1 MVSSAFFLADVVL
14 NHLMS
19 GVSPSKIRAILFDLH
34 HTITKTRV
42 DMVTLT
48 REAAE
53 IAGIPFEQFSDERLA
68 KAIKKVDSW
77 MKEYQVRNGVDIHW
91 GGEVEHWLEINRV
104 LIDYLEL
111 DNIPDETLLQM
122 EKHWKETMATN
133 WESLV
138 EGAKE
143 TLEELHR
150 RGYILGVCTRRHDNP
165 ENLLE
170 VWGIDHL
177 FSTVHYSGVPG
188 YAKPSP
194 FTLLEAARDVGI
206 NPRLCA
212 YVGNYV
218 DADVGA
224 SSSAEMLPILTVW
237 SDSKEKELAPDGT
250 IVIDKIKELLDMF
263 EGPPN

>member
-1 MVSSAFFLADVVL
+1 MPE
-14 NHLMS
+14 NN
-19 GVSPSKIRAILFDLH
+19 PSKIRAILFDLH

-53 IAGIPFEQFSDERLA
+53 SAGIPFEQFSDERLG
-68 KAIKKVDSW
+68 KAIKKADSW
-77 MKEYQVRNGVDIHW
+77 MKEYQVQNGVDIHW

-104 LIDYLEL
+104 LTDNLGL
-111 DNIPDETLLQM
+111 DNIPYKTLLQM

-138 EGAKE
+138 EDAKE
-143 TLEELHR
+143 TLEELHQ

-165 ENLLE
+165 EKLLKE
-170 VWGIDHL
+170 WRIDHL
-177 FSTVHYSGVPG
+177 LSTVHYSGVPG

-194 FTLLEAARDVGI
+194 FTLLKAAEDIGI

-224 SSSAEMLPILTVW
+224 SLSAEMLPILTVW
-237 SDSKEKELAPDGT
+237 SDPNEKELAPET
-250 IVIDKIKELLDMF
+250 AIVIDKINELLDLF
-263 EGPPN
+263 GGPPN

>member
-1 MVSSAFFLADVVL
+1 
-14 NHLMS
+14 MS
-19 GVSPSKIRAILFDLH
+19 RKNPSKIRAILFDLH

-53 IAGIPFEQFSDERLA
+53 SAGIPFEQFSNERLA
-68 KAIKKVDSW
+68 KAIRKADSW
-77 MKEYQVRNGVDIHW
+77 MKEYQVQNGVDIHW

-104 LIDYLEL
+104 LTDDLGL

-138 EGAKE
+138 EDAKE

-150 RGYILGVCTRRHDNP
+150 RGYIIGICTRRHDDP
-165 ENLLE
+165 EKLLKE
-170 VWGIDHL
+170 WGIDHL
-177 FSTVHYSGVPG
+177 LSTIHYSGVPG

-194 FTLLEAARDVGI
+194 FTLLKAAEDIGI

-224 SSSAEMLPILTVW
+224 SLSSEMLPILTVW
-237 SDSKEKELAPDGT
+237 SDPKEKELAPEAT
-250 IVIDKIKELLDMF
+250 IVIDKIKELLNLF

>member
-1 MVSSAFFLADVVL
+1 MGFI
-14 NHLMS
+14 
-19 GVSPSKIRAILFDLH
+19 G
-34 HTITKTRV
+34 
-42 DMVTLT
+42 LT

-53 IAGIPFEQFSDERLA
+53 AAGIDVTKFSDERLGE
-68 KAIKKVDSW
+68 AI
-77 MKEYQVRNGVDIHW
+77 QVADKFLKTFQIESRVDIHW
-91 GGEVEHWLEINRV
+91 GGEVEHWLAGNRV
-104 LIDYLEL
+104 LIENLGLEK
-111 DNIPDETLLQM
+111 ISDEQLLQM
-122 EKHWKETMATN
+122 EIHWKKIMATS

-150 RGYILGVCTRRHDNP
+150 RGYILGICTRRTDNP
-165 ENLLE
+165 VGLLKE
-170 VWGIDHL
+170 WEIHHL
-177 FSTVHYSGVPG
+177 FSSIYYTAIPG

-194 FTLLEAARDVGI
+194 FTLLKAADEIGI

-224 SSSAEMLPILTVW
+224 SLSAEMLPILTIW
-237 SDSKEKELAPDGT
+237 SDQKEKDLAPEGT
-250 IVIDKIKELLDMF
+250 IVIGEIKELLNLF

>member
-1 MVSSAFFLADVVL
+1 MPRERIPKV
-14 NHLMS
+14 H
-19 GVSPSKIRAILFDLH
+19 AILFDLH
-34 HTITKTRV
+34 HTITETRV
-42 DMVTLT
+42 NMITLT

-53 IAGIPFEQFSDERLA
+53 SAEIPFEQFSDKQLA
-68 KAIKKVDSW
+68 KAIKNADSW
-77 MKEYQVRNGVDIHW
+77 MKDYQVQNGVDIHW

-104 LIDYLEL
+104 LMDDLGL
-111 DNIPDETLLQM
+111 DNIQDASLLKM

-138 EGAKE
+138 EDAKE

-150 RGYILGVCTRRHDNP
+150 RGYILGICTRRHDDP
-165 ENLLE
+165 SKLLKE
-170 VWGIDHL
+170 WGIDHL
-177 FSTVHYSGVPG
+177 LSTVHYSGVPG

-194 FTLLEAARDVGI
+194 FTLLKAAEDIGI
-206 NPRLCA
+206 NPRSCA

-224 SSSAEMLPILTVW
+224 SMSAEMLPILTVW

-250 IVIDKIKELLDMF
+250 IIIDKIKELLNLF

>member
-1 MVSSAFFLADVVL
+1 MT
-14 NHLMS
+14 
-19 GVSPSKIRAILFDLH
+19 GVGPSKIHAILFDLH

-53 IAGIPFEQFSDERLA
+53 SAGIPFEQFSDEQLA
-68 KAIKKVDSW
+68 RAIKKADSW
-77 MKEYQVRNGVDIHW
+77 MKEYQVQNGVDIHW

-104 LIDYLEL
+104 LTDDLGL
-111 DNIPDETLLQM
+111 DNLPDESLLQM
-122 EKHWKETMATN
+122 EKHWKETMAIN

-138 EGAKE
+138 EDAKE

-165 ENLLE
+165 EKLLKE
-170 VWGIDHL
+170 WGIDHL
-177 FSTVHYSGVPG
+177 LSTVQYSGVPG
-188 YAKPSP
+188 YAKPNP
-194 FTLLEAARDVGI
+194 FTLLKAAEDIGI
-206 NPRLCA
+206 NPRSCA

-224 SSSAEMLPILTVW
+224 SLSAEMLPILTVW
-237 SDSKEKELAPDGT
+237 SDSKEKELAPAGT
-250 IVIDKIKELLDMF
+250 IVIDKIKELLNLF

>member
-1 MVSSAFFLADVVL
+1 MLEL
-14 NHLMS
+14 NP
-19 GVSPSKIRAILFDLH
+19 GTTPIRAILFDLH

-53 IAGIPFEQFSDERLA
+53 SVGIPIEQFSDERLA
-68 KAIKKVDSW
+68 KAIKKADSW
-77 MKEYQVRNGVDIHW
+77 MKEYQIQNGVDIHW

-104 LIDYLEL
+104 LTDDLGL

-133 WESLV
+133 WEFPV
-138 EGAKE
+138 DDTKE

-150 RGYILGVCTRRHDNP
+150 RGYVLGICTRRHDNP
-165 ENLLE
+165 EKLLKE
-170 VWGIDHL
+170 WGIDHL
-177 FSTVHYSGVPG
+177 MSTVHYSGVPG

-194 FTLLEAARDVGI
+194 FTLLKAAEDIGI

-224 SSSAEMLPILTVW
+224 SVSAEMLPILTIW
-237 SDSKEKELAPDGT
+237 SDPKEKELSPEGI
-250 IVIDKIKELLDMF
+250 IVIDKIKELLDLF

>member
-1 MVSSAFFLADVVL
+1 
-14 NHLMS
+14 MS
-19 GVSPSKIRAILFDLH
+19 EVNPHTTKTKAIRAILFDLH

-53 IAGIPFEQFSDERLA
+53 SAGFPFENISDERLA
-68 KAIKKVDSW
+68 KAIGKADSW
-77 MKEYQVRNGVDIHW
+77 MKEYQVQNGVDIHW
-91 GGEVEHWLEINRV
+91 GGEVEHWLETNRV
-104 LIDYLEL
+104 FLDDLGGF
-111 DNIPDETLLQM
+111 DNISDESLLQM

-150 RGYILGVCTRRHDNP
+150 RGYVLGICTRRHDNP
-165 ENLLE
+165 EKLLKE
-170 VWGIDHL
+170 WGIDHL
-177 FSTVHYSGVPG
+177 MSTVHYSGVPG

-194 FTLLEAARDVGI
+194 FTLLKAAEDIRI

-218 DADVGA
+218 DADVAA
-224 SSSAEMLPILTVW
+224 STSAEMLPVLTIW
-237 SDSKEKELAPDGT
+237 SDSKEKELAPEG
-250 IVIDKIKELLDMF
+250 IIIIDKITELLEIF

>member
-1 MVSSAFFLADVVL
+1 MDEI
-14 NHLMS
+14 MS
-19 GVSPSKIRAILFDLH
+19 GMDPSKIRAILFDLH

-42 DMVTLT
+42 DMITLT

-53 IAGIPFEQFSDERLA
+53 SAGIPFAQFSDERLA
-68 KAIKKVDSW
+68 KAIKKADSW
-77 MKEYQVRNGVDIHW
+77 MKEYQVQNGVDIHW

-104 LIDYLEL
+104 LTDDLGL
-111 DNIPDETLLQM
+111 DNIPDETLLLM

-138 EGAKE
+138 EDAKE
-143 TLEELHR
+143 TFEELHR

-165 ENLLE
+165 EKLLKE
-170 VWGIDHL
+170 WGIDHL
-177 FSTVHYSGVPG
+177 LSTVHYSGVPG

-194 FTLLEAARDVGI
+194 FTLLKAAEDVGI

-224 SSSAEMLPILTVW
+224 SLSAEMLPILTVW
-237 SDSKEKELAPDGT
+237 SDPNEKQLAPET
-250 IVIDKIKELLDMF
+250 AIVIDKIKELLNLF

>member
-1 MVSSAFFLADVVL
+1 MSAVNLS
-14 NHLMS
+14 N
-19 GVSPSKIRAILFDLH
+19 IRAILFDLH

-42 DMVTLT
+42 GMMELT

-53 IAGIPFEQFSDERLA
+53 KAGIDFSKFSDEQLG
-68 KAIKKVDSW
+68 KAIQNADKF
-77 MKEYQVRNGVDIHW
+77 MKEFQIENRVDIHW
-91 GGEVEHWLEINRV
+91 GGEAEDWSEVNRV
-104 LIDYLEL
+104 LANELDL

-122 EKHWKETMATN
+122 EKHWKHIMATN

-138 EGAKE
+138 EDAKE

-150 RGYILGVCTRRHDNP
+150 KGYILGICTRRHDDP
-165 ENLLE
+165 EHLLE
-170 VWGIDHL
+170 EWGIRHL
-177 FSTVHYSGVPG
+177 LSTVHYSGVPG

-194 FTLLEAARDVGI
+194 FTLLKAAEDIGI
-206 NPRLCA
+206 NPKLCA

-224 SSSAEMLPILTVW
+224 SRSAEMLPILTTW
-237 SDSKEKELAPDGT
+237 SDEKEKDLAPEGT
-250 IVIDKIKELLDMF
+250 IVIDQIKELLDLF

>member
-1 MVSSAFFLADVVL
+1 
-14 NHLMS
+14 MS
-19 GVSPSKIRAILFDLH
+19 RMNPPNIRAILFDLH

-53 IAGIPFEQFSDERLA
+53 SAGIPFKQFSNKQLA
-68 KAIKKVDSW
+68 RAIKKVDTW
-77 MKEYQVRNGVDIHW
+77 MKEYQVQNGVDIHW

-104 LIDYLEL
+104 LADNLGL
-111 DNIPDETLLQM
+111 DNIQDESLLDM
-122 EKHWKETMATN
+122 ERHLRDTMATN

-150 RGYILGVCTRRHDNP
+150 RGYILGICTRRHDDP
-165 ENLLE
+165 EKLLKE
-170 VWGIDHL
+170 WGIDHL
-177 FSTVHYSGVPG
+177 LSTVHYSGVPG

-194 FTLLEAARDVGI
+194 FTLLKAAEDIGI
-206 NPRLCA
+206 NPRSCA

-224 SSSAEMLPILTVW
+224 SVSAEMLPILTVW
-237 SDSKEKELAPDGT
+237 SDPKEKELAPDGT
-250 IVIDKIKELLDMF
+250 IVIDKIKELLNLF
-263 EGPPN
+263 EGSPN

>member
-1 MVSSAFFLADVVL
+1 
-14 NHLMS
+14 MS
-19 GVSPSKIRAILFDLH
+19 GVGPSKIRAILFDLH

-53 IAGIPFEQFSDERLA
+53 SAGISFEQFSDEHLA
-68 KAIKKVDSW
+68 KAIKKADSW
-77 MKEYQVRNGVDIHW
+77 MKDYQVQKGVGIHW

-104 LIDYLEL
+104 LTDDLGL
-111 DNIPDETLLQM
+111 DNLPDKSLLHM

-133 WESLV
+133 WESLIDD
-138 EGAKE
+138 GKE

-165 ENLLE
+165 EKLLKE
-170 VWGIDHL
+170 WRIDHL
-177 FSTVHYSGVPG
+177 LSTVHYSGVPG

-194 FTLLEAARDVGI
+194 FTLLKAVEDIGI

-224 SSSAEMLPILTVW
+224 SLSAEMLPILTVW
-237 SDSKEKELAPDGT
+237 SDPNEKELAPDGT
-250 IVIDKIKELLDMF
+250 IIIDKIKELLNLF